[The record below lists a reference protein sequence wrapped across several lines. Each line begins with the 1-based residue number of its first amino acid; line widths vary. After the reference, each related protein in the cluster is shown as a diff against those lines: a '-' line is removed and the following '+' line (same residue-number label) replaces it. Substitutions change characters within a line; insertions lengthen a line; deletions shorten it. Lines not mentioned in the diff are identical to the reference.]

1 MFLNVS
7 RKCGEKNLEG
17 DKNMTRDYFTER
29 MSLFAGLLCAAAI
42 FTATLFVKKG
52 ASFVFATSL
61 VIFCVIFILSYV
73 IFTLVSQAM
82 KKQPPE
88 KQRYTGDASSYEEY
102 EFTPKVKATHV
113 LPPVKAVKGTVKKQR
128 DLLLYI
134 PQELLEGGGGEKIN
148 EAEKSKTGRNI
159 ETLLQEASAGAITDE
174 HPLKDK
180 LDFLLKADPKNL
192 ANIIKGEWMSHG
204 E

>member
-1 MFLNVS
+1 MFSNVS
-7 RKCGEKNLEG
+7 RSCGGKNSES
-17 DKNMTRDYFTER
+17 DKNMTRDYSTER

-73 IFTLVSQAM
+73 IFTLVSQTM
-82 KKQPPE
+82 KKQPAG
-88 KQRYTGDASSYEEY
+88 KQRYTGDASSYAGY
-102 EFTPKVKATHV
+102 EFTPKVKAAHV
-113 LPPVKAVKGTVKKQR
+113 LPPVKAAKGAAKKQR

-134 PQELLEGGGGEKIN
+134 PQEFIDGSAGEKIN
-148 EAEKSKTGRNI
+148 DAEKSKTGRNI